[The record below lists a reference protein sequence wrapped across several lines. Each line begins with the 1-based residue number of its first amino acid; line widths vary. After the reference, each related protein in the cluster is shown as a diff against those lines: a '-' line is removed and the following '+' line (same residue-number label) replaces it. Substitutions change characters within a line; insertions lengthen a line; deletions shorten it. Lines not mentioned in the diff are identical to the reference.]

1 MRILA
6 LDHGSARIGCA
17 VCDPTGVLVRPLE
30 VIEPADAKAAATLA
44 KRLDA
49 ELILVGLPR
58 TLSGQDGHQ
67 AAIVREFCRELAE
80 LVEIPVRTYDERLTT
95 RMAQQTRNQGARA
108 AEDSIAAAHLLES
121 YLTRQGSEP

>member
-95 RMAQQTRNQGARA
+95 RMAQQTRKQGARA

-121 YLTRQGSEP
+121 YLARQGSEP